1 MVQNKHLHGSKQTL
15 IWFKTNTYMVQN
27 KHLYGAVQHDCV
39 LFNSYMFRP
48 QSIIIRPQEQYLKKK
63 VKMQCKICYRVYRA
77 GAILKMPYCVISLSL
92 SLSLCG
98 ATVHSGPGRPHYR
111 SFTIELRHPTSGRT
125 PLGQWSVRGRDLYLI
140 THDTH
145 KRQASMPPV
154 GFEPTTLASE
164 RPQTPSLRPRSHW
177 HRLPSVVTI
186 QNGVFTKWKP
196 CLHGAVAMLSWSGTV
211 YMALL
216 PCCHDQ
222 VQSTFSLRSASADNC
237 LKT

>member
-92 SLSLCG
+92 SLWCNSPQWARASSLSKLHDRTQTSHIRQDSSG
-98 ATVHSGPGRPHYR
+98 SVISPRQRPLPDNTRHSQETGIYAAGG
-111 SFTIELRHPTSGRT
+111 IRT
-125 PLGQWSVRGRDLYLI
+125 NNPS
-140 THDTH
+140 
-145 KRQASMPPV
+145 KRAAADPIPQTAQP
-154 GFEPTTLASE
+154 LASAAICCNYTKRCFHE
-164 RPQTPSLRPRSHW
+164 METMSTWRCCH
-177 HRLPSVVTI
+177 VVMI
-186 QNGVFTKWKP
+186 RYS
-196 CLHGAVAMLSWSGTV
+196 LHGAAAMLS
-211 YMALL
+211 
-216 PCCHDQ
+216 
-222 VQSTFSLRSASADNC
+222 
-237 LKT
+237 